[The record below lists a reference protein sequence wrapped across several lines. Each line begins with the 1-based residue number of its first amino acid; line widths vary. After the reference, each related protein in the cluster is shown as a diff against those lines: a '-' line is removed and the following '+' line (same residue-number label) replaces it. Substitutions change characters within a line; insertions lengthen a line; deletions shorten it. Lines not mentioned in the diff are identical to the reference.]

1 MDTQTLREHA
11 TDAIRYWEPKR
22 ILYNLSLAAI
32 VILYFSLNLPRS
44 SAFLTLNGL
53 LFLFV
58 LAVLA
63 NMAYC
68 TAYVVDIFVQGS
80 GFRQLWLAY
89 RWVLFTVGL
98 AFAMVIARYFCLMIF
113 EIRR

>member
-1 MDTQTLREHA
+1 METTTLREYA

-22 ILYNLSLAAI
+22 IPYNLSLAAI

-44 SAFLTLNGL
+44 EAFLTLNGL

-58 LAVLA
+58 LTVLA
-63 NMAYC
+63 NVAYC
-68 TAYVVDIFVQGS
+68 AAYVVDIFVQGS
-80 GFRQLWLAY
+80 GFRQLWLSY

-98 AFAMVIARYFCLMIF
+98 AFAIVLARYFCLMIF
-113 EIRR
+113 EVRH

>member
-1 MDTQTLREHA
+1 MEAASLREYA

-22 ILYNLSLAAI
+22 LLYNLVLAAI
-32 VILYFSLNLPRS
+32 VILYFSINLPRS
-44 SAFLTLNGL
+44 ESFLNLNGI

-58 LAVLA
+58 LTVLA

-68 TAYVVDIFVQGS
+68 AAYVVDIFVQGS
-80 GFRQLWLAY
+80 GFRQLWLQY
-89 RWVLFTVGL
+89 RWVLFTLGL
-98 AFAMVIARYFCLMIF
+98 AFASVLARYFGLMIF

>member
-1 MDTQTLREHA
+1 MEAASLREYA

-22 ILYNLSLAAI
+22 LLYNLVLAAI

-44 SAFLTLNGL
+44 ESFLTLNGI

-58 LAVLA
+58 LTVLA
-63 NMAYC
+63 NIAYC

-80 GFRQLWLAY
+80 GFRQVWLSY
-89 RWVLFTVGL
+89 RWVLFAVGL
-98 AFAMVIARYFCLMIF
+98 AFASVLARYFCLMIF